1 MLVAAGAPPAKPA
14 HSGMPVPDVAHVPQ
28 LAGRPTAPHIARE
41 ALSAPAAAARGAA
54 AAAPTP
60 APAAGVI
67 GACVSS
73 DPALPPAGQQLL
85 WDELGG
91 EVRCGPHFPL
101 LCLATPLAA
110 PPACRPHTP
119 LHLPPPAIAPPP
131 ARHPPARAAR
141 RTVRSCALL

>member
-41 ALSAPAAAARGAA
+41 ALS
-54 AAAPTP
+54 